1 MADTRRP
8 VHDQVVIILGA
19 ASGIGRATALEFA
32 RRARPGSSSPP
43 RAPRPSPPWST
54 SSRSWAPRR
63 SPSPPTSLTRLGGD
77 GAAVDRSR
85 TSELTSCEDS
95 LAQRLLGRVRWHASV
110 GHAVITCGESA
121 LGEERADE
129 LAAE

>member
-43 RAPRPSPPWST
+43 WGAEALATLVDELTQLGAEAVAVPTDITDTARR
-54 SSRSWAPRR
+54 RRR
-63 SPSPPTSLTRLGGD
+63 SR
-77 GAAVDRSR
+77 
-85 TSELTSCEDS
+85 
-95 LAQRLLGRVRWHASV
+95 
-110 GHAVITCGESA
+110 
-121 LGEERADE
+121 
-129 LAAE
+129 